1 MASRI
6 VRLICIE
13 LMALWL
19 TAKLMA
25 FAPLLAIPLVGCSI
39 VFAINETKEIKDEN
53 KKKSKRNSR
62 NKKVKKQTSK

>member
-1 MASRI
+1 MATRI

-19 TAKLMA
+19 TAKIVA
-25 FAPLLAIPLVGCSI
+25 FAPLLAIPLVGASVI
-39 VFAINETKEIKDEN
+39 FAINETKEIKNEN

-62 NKKVKKQTSK
+62 NKKVTKK